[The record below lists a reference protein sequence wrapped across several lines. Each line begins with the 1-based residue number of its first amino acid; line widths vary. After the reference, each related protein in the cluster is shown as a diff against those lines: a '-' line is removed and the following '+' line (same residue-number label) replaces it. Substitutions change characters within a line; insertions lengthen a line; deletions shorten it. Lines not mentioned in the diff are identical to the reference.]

1 MKSMTA
7 EQRNHMLLCDPV
19 SSVIPK
25 MAVPTIISM
34 LITNIY
40 NMADTFFVSQIGT
53 SASGA
58 VGVIFSAMAII
69 QAISFMIGMGSG
81 THVSQALGAGN
92 KKKAD
97 TYASTAFFTAFIAG
111 IILAFFSLTNIDAV
125 VRFLGSTE
133 TIAPYAKDYATYIF
147 YAMPFMMCSFVM
159 NNLLRFEGLTM
170 YGMVGITT
178 GGILNMVLDPILIFA
193 LNMGTAGAALATG
206 IGQCIGGVVPAVYIL
221 RQKDLP
227 LRFAPFKFEAS
238 PILHACTNGSSEFM
252 SNISTSFVSMLY
264 NMQLLRMLGEDGVSA
279 YGVLMY
285 VQLIFI
291 GTAIGYSI
299 GCAPIVSYHYG
310 AGHHDELKN
319 MLKKSLTLMGITG
332 VALTMLALGLAA
344 PLAKIFV
351 GYDEG
356 LLNLT
361 RHAFSI
367 FSFSFLL
374 SGLNI
379 FASGFFTALNNG
391 LISAVISFARTL
403 VFQAACVLLLPAMF
417 GVDGIWYATLVA
429 EGLTCL
435 LSLWLI
441 DRKKHFYHYDK

>member
-1 MKSMTA
+1 MRKTQIQLSDHFTY
-7 EQRNHMLLCDPV
+7 QKLLRFVLPSIV
-19 SSVIPK
+19 MMVFTS
-25 MAVPTIISM
+25 
-34 LITNIY
+34 IY
-40 NMADTFFVSQIGT
+40 GVVDGLFVSNFAGKTPFAAINLVMPFIMVLGGIG
-53 SASGA
+53 
-58 VGVIFSAMAII
+58 
-69 QAISFMIGMGSG
+69 FMIGTGG
-81 THVSQALGAGN
+81 TALVSKVLGEGEPE
-92 KKKAD
+92 KAKR
-97 TYASTAFFTAFIAG
+97 YFTMM
-111 IILAFFSLTNIDAV
+111 ILFTLLVGAVLTVFGVTMMEKVA
-125 VRFLGSTE
+125 RFLG
-133 TIAPYAKDYATYIF
+133 ATDEMLHDCVLYGRIVISF
-147 YAMPFMMCSFVM
+147 TAAFMLQNVFQSFLVVAERPRVG
-159 NNLLRFEGLTM
+159 LLVVVAAG
-170 YGMVGITT
+170 VA
-178 GGILNMVLDPILIFA
+178 NMVLDA
-193 LNMGTAGAALATG
+193 LFIAVFRWGLAGAALATG

-227 LRFAPFKFEAS
+227 LRFVPFKFEAS
-238 PILHACTNGSSEFM
+238 PILQACANGSSEFM

-356 LLNLT
+356 LLKLT

-429 EGLTCL
+429 EGLACL

-441 DRKKHFYHYDK
+441 DRKKHFYHYL

>member
-19 SSVIPK
+19 SRVIPK
-25 MAVPTIISM
+25 LAVPTIISM

-40 NMADTFFVSQIGT
+40 NMADTFFVSQLGT

-69 QAISFMIGMGSG
+69 QAVSFMIGMGAG

-92 KKKAD
+92 REKAD
-97 TYASTAFFTAFIAG
+97 AYASTSFFTAFIAG
-111 IILAFFSLTNIDAV
+111 VILAFFSLTNIDAV

-170 YGMVGITT
+170 YGMVGITA
-178 GGILNMVLDPILIFA
+178 GGILNIVLDPILIFA
-193 LNMGTAGAALATG
+193 LDMGTAGAALATG

-238 PILHACTNGSSEFM
+238 PILQACANGSSEFM

-417 GVDGIWYATLVA
+417 GVAGIWYATLVA
-429 EGLTCL
+429 EGLACL

-441 DRKKHFYHYDK
+441 DRKKHFYHYL

>member
-1 MKSMTA
+1 MSNPRIQLSDHFTYP
-7 EQRNHMLLCDPV
+7 RLLRFV
-19 SSVIPK
+19 ASS
-25 MAVPTIISM
+25 
-34 LITNIY
+34 ITMMIFTSIY
-40 NMADTFFVSQIGT
+40 GVVDGFFVSNYVGKTPFAALNFIMPFIMVLGGT
-53 SASGA
+53 GFMLGTGGSALVAKEMGCGHTERA
-58 VGVIFSAMAII
+58 NRIFTM
-69 QAISFMIGMGSG
+69 MIGFVVVTGLIL
-81 THVSQALGAGN
+81 TALGVAFIRPIARLMGASESIM
-92 KKKAD
+92 AD
-97 TYASTAFFTAFIAG
+97 CVLYGRVTIAFTTAFMLQNVFQSFLVAAG
-111 IILAFFSLTNIDAV
+111 VA
-125 VRFLGSTE
+125 
-133 TIAPYAKDYATYIF
+133 
-147 YAMPFMMCSFVM
+147 
-159 NNLLRFEGLTM
+159 
-170 YGMVGITT
+170 
-178 GGILNMVLDPILIFA
+178 NMVLDA
-193 LNMGTAGAALATG
+193 LFIAVFRWGLAGAALATG

-227 LRFAPFKFEAS
+227 LRFVPFKFEAS
-238 PILHACTNGSSEFM
+238 PILQACANGSSEFM

-356 LLNLT
+356 LFDLT

-403 VFQAACVLLLPAMF
+403 VFQAACILLLPAMF

-429 EGLTCL
+429 EGLACL

-441 DRKKHFYHYDK
+441 DRKKHFYHYL